1 MNQWKDK
8 LTYYFYDGLRII
20 QLWLLKISL
29 FLIYFLGVGFT
40 KFLVSVFSVKHMAP
54 FRVKKS
60 QETYWVD
67 AKNYHESSLE
77 QHQKQV

>member
-8 LTYYFYDGLRII
+8 LTYYFYDWLRIA
-20 QLWLLKISL
+20 QSLLLRVSL
-29 FLIYFLGVGFT
+29 FLVYFLGIGMT
-40 KFLVSVFSVKHMAP
+40 KLLVNIFSAKHMAP

-60 QETYWVD
+60 LQTYWVD
-67 AKNYHESSLE
+67 AKNYHDSSHE